1 MKKVLIANR
10 GEIAV
15 RIIRSCQELGL
26 KTVAVYAKSDLDSLH
41 VKLADESVCVGGN
54 ASTESYLNKNNV
66 LSAAIASGCDY
77 LHPGYGFLSENAD
90 FASRV
95 EDCAITWVGPKSETI
110 EMMGD
115 KAQARK
121 VAKESGVPII
131 EGSDGDVQSL
141 EDAIYWASK
150 IGYPI
155 MIKAVSGGG
164 GRGMR
169 ICKNEKDLKRA
180 FEQTQLEASTSFGD
194 ERLYMERFIDS
205 PRHIEIQ
212 VIADNQGN
220 VVSLYE
226 RDCSLQRRHQKMVE
240 EGPSAILSDSTRKK
254 LNLAA
259 KKLTKAIKYVNA
271 GTLEFLV
278 DKNENFYFIEMNTRI
293 QVEHPVTELITGVD
307 LIKTQMLV
315 AMGKSLPFK
324 SNQIKIKGHAIEC
337 RILAENP
344 KLDFRPSPGKI
355 SNLQLPGGYGVRVDT
370 HIYNGYE
377 IPPFFD
383 SMIAKLIVHAD
394 SRNEAIRKM
403 QLALKEF
410 AIEGIETNVEYLYVL
425 MHNKEFI
432 DGVYDTSF
440 FERFQ
445 FLITGDKS

>member
-1 MKKVLIANR
+1 
-10 GEIAV
+10 
-15 RIIRSCQELGL
+15 
-26 KTVAVYAKSDLDSLH
+26 
-41 VKLADESVCVGGN
+41 
-54 ASTESYLNKNNV
+54 
-66 LSAAIASGCDY
+66 
-77 LHPGYGFLSENAD
+77 
-90 FASRV
+90 
-95 EDCAITWVGPKSETI
+95 
-110 EMMGD
+110 
-115 KAQARK
+115 
-121 VAKESGVPII
+121 
-131 EGSDGDVQSL
+131 
-141 EDAIYWASK
+141 
-150 IGYPI
+150 
-155 MIKAVSGGG
+155 
-164 GRGMR
+164 
-169 ICKNEKDLKRA
+169 
-180 FEQTQLEASTSFGD
+180 
-194 ERLYMERFIDS
+194 
-205 PRHIEIQ
+205 
-212 VIADNQGN
+212 
-220 VVSLYE
+220 
-226 RDCSLQRRHQKMVE
+226 MVE